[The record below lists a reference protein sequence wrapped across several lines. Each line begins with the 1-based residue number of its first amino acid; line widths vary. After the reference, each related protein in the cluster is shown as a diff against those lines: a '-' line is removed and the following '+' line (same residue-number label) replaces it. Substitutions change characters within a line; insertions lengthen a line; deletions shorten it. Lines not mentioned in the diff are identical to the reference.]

1 MLAKLRPFGP
11 CVNLIPNTAIQFLDF
26 GFNLHET
33 RLSRAFGVERG
44 ADGRPLL
51 TCLYADDASGQ
62 FTTRDRRTVKP
73 EQAYSLN
80 AAKAAAIL
88 NGVWIP
94 LPFLR
99 IRERQPDGDHRFDN
113 GPINWARA
121 RLLELP
127 APDAE
132 GHTHRVTLAFDTQLL
147 PTREGRPYLAPSP
160 QDMQSGEEFALSDA
174 EEDTGAFLE
183 QEWVR
188 EWLHQHFLAYERR
201 RRAPRRVDEAELCAS
216 PDAQAAWLTVLTLLQ
231 QAVRPPR
238 LRFTFVD
245 NGPTARLNQPVDVDL
260 VLDIGNSRTCGMLM
274 ETSGDAPVDMN
285 DSYRLELRDLSRP
298 EQVYNEPFP
307 SRIEFARSAFGDEKL
322 SRRSGRSSAFLWPT
336 VTRVGFEAQALSY
349 FSHGAE
355 GGTGL
360 SSPKRYL
367 WDTDLRHHAWRFN
380 PGPESGSDS
389 GPVTTGPFVGHLR
402 EDGEEL
408 IPGEPPAV
416 AALFSRGALMSF
428 FVAEVLLQAFAQANS
443 PARRSER
450 VYSEAPRRLRRVIL
464 TLPTAMPLAERKLF
478 ARRVK
483 TAIRLTWRALG
494 LDEAQAPEPF
504 MQWDEATGTQIVFLY
519 NEVKHNFQ
527 GDAALFFQV
536 FGRMREGY
544 GETPCLRLA
553 SIDIGGGTTDL
564 IIATYQLEG
573 GTALRPTQEF
583 REGFNIAGDDVLC
596 GLIERNVLPVLLDAI
611 RHNGAANAEELLARL
626 LGANRGDQAER
637 DRTLRRQFASQIAL
651 PLALAMLQRYENADL
666 STGNEAITLKLA
678 DVYPSDTQPHKQ
690 VVAFLEDAV
699 HAAGGQGFTLAEV
712 AFSTT
717 MLAIDTTV
725 RRILG
730 QVLSDLCEVAYL
742 YDCDYLLI
750 SGRPCRLPAV
760 QAAIL
765 AKLPVPPDRIV
776 SLHTYR
782 VGDWYPFRSVGGRLT
797 DPKTTAAVGAMVCAL
812 SEGQLYKFNL
822 RSRELGMKSTA
833 RFIGV
838 LQQTGRLKQDD
849 VLFAN
854 LELEDRKTRLPE
866 ATFDFYAPV
875 FLGFRQL
882 SVERWPASPLYRV
895 TFAHPQDARTKALP
909 LKVTLER
916 STEEN
921 VDLDFKVSTVADA
934 DGNQQPTGVVLLKLQ
949 TLKDEYGYWLDT
961 GIFSISPWPGDAPRR

>member
-1 MLAKLRPFGP
+1 MLAKLRPFGA

-33 RLSRAFGVERG
+33 RLSRAFALEKG

-62 FTTRDRRTVKP
+62 FASRDGRTVKP
-73 EQAYSLN
+73 EQVYSLN
-80 AAKAAAIL
+80 AAKAAAIF
-88 NGVWIP
+88 NAAWIP

-99 IRERQPDGDHRFDN
+99 IRERRPDGEHRFDN

-132 GHTHRVTLAFDTQLL
+132 GYTHRVTLAFDTQLL

-174 EEDTGAFLE
+174 EEDTAAFLE
-183 QEWVR
+183 QEWTR
-188 EWLHQHFLAYERR
+188 EWLHQQFLAYEQR
-201 RRAPRRVDEAELCAS
+201 RRAPRRVDEAELRAS
-216 PDAQAAWLTVLTLLQ
+216 PDAQAAWLTVLTLLR

-245 NGPTARLNQPVDVDL
+245 DGPTARLNQPVDVDL

-322 SRRSGRSSAFLWPT
+322 SRRSGRNSAFLWPT
-336 VTRVGFEAQALSY
+336 VTRVGFEAQALSR

-355 GGTGL
+355 GGSGL

-367 WDTDLRHHAWRFN
+367 WDTDPRYHAWRFN
-380 PGPESGSDS
+380 PGADNGDS

-408 IPGEPPAV
+408 VPGEPPAV

-428 FVAEVLLQAFAQANS
+428 FVAEVLLQAFVQANS

-450 VYSEAPRRLRRVIL
+450 VYAEAPRRLRRVIL

-478 ARRVK
+478 ARRVN
-483 TAIRLTWRALG
+483 TALRLTWRALG

-527 GDAALFFQV
+527 GDAALFFQI
-536 FGRMREGY
+536 FGRVRPGY
-544 GETPCLRLA
+544 GETPSLRLA

-596 GLIERNVLPVLLDAI
+596 GLIERNVLPALLDAI
-611 RHNGAANAEELLARL
+611 RHSGVASAEELLARL

-637 DRTLRRQFASQIAL
+637 ERTLRRQFASQVAL

-666 STGNEAITLKLA
+666 SAGNEAVTLKLA
-678 DVYPSDTQPHKQ
+678 DVYPLDAGPHEQ
-690 VVAFLEDAV
+690 VTAFLEEAV
-699 HAAGGQGFTLAEV
+699 RTAGGQGFALADV

-782 VGDWYPFRSVGGRLT
+782 IGDWYPFRSVGGRLT

-833 RFIGV
+833 RFVGV

-882 SVERWPASPLYRV
+882 NVERWPASPLYRI

-921 VDLDFKVSTVADA
+921 VDLDFKIAAVADA

-961 GIFSISPWPGDAPRR
+961 GIFSISTWPGDAPRR